1 MELTKE
7 VFENIFE
14 IAFRAGMEWNEDCWK
29 QERDDAE
36 KAHRAF
42 FVLAKTFGIKP
53 DFDLIDDL
61 TDNVVTDAI
70 EKAQEEDE
78 LERQY
83 FADMKAIPFWRALGY
98 RNF

>member
-29 QERDDAE
+29 QEREDAE

-42 FVLAKTFGIKP
+42 FVLAKDLGIKA

-70 EKAQEEDE
+70 AEAEEE
-78 LERQY
+78 EAKERQY
-83 FADMKAIPFWRALGY
+83 AYDMKSAKAWNSLLNY
-98 RNF
+98 R